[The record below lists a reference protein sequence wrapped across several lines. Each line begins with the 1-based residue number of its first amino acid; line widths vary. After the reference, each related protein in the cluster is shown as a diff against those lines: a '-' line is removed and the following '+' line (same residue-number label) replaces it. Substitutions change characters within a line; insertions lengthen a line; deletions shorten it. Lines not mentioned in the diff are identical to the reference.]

1 MIISIVNEKG
11 GSGKTTVAVNLAAR
25 LAEDGDNVLLI
36 DADPQRSTEVFA
48 DMRSQSELKSLF
60 SSVSKTGV
68 ALGDEIKRMSA
79 AFDVIVVDTGGRDS
93 KEMRKAML
101 SSDIMIVPTV
111 PSQYDVS
118 VLDHMLEIYEEV
130 RDFNERLA
138 CFVLINR
145 VSPNPFL
152 AKELWNMRSYIESV
166 RQERGFTGVHLLES
180 VIYERLSYKKAV
192 IEGKS
197 LAEFCKDG
205 DKARSDFEAFYA
217 ELLGWTE
224 KLLTRGG
231 AV

>member
-1 MIISIVNEKG
+1 MIISVVNEKG

-48 DMRSQSELKSLF
+48 DMRSQSELGSLF
-60 SSVSKTGV
+60 SSVSKTGL
-68 ALGDEIKRMSA
+68 ALKDEIKRMSSN
-79 AFDVIVVDTGGRDS
+79 FDVIVVDTGGRDS
-93 KEMRKAML
+93 KEMRQAML

-118 VLDHMLEIYEEV
+118 VLDHMLEIYEELQS
-130 RDFNERLA
+130 FNEKLA

-152 AKELWNMRSYIESV
+152 ARELRNMRSYISSV
-166 RQERGFTGVHLLES
+166 QKERGLAGVHLLDS

-197 LAEFCKDG
+197 LREFCKAG
-205 DKARSDFEAFYA
+205 DKARSDFEDFYA
-217 ELLGWTE
+217 ELLRWSE
-224 KLLTRGG
+224 KLFG
-231 AV
+231 